1 MAGGASAREGL
12 ETSVSDLLEED
23 AFAAA
28 FDEAVKPEET
38 PPAATAKTDE
48 PPAKVETPAAKTDE
62 PPAKVETP
70 AAKTDEPPA
79 KVETPAP
86 AASAAEIGKAVAEAL
101 KAAEPAKVEIPAA
114 EEEDTPEVRA
124 ALEDL
129 EKNWGSHAVAVNA
142 LLEKQAKKLKAEF
155 AEILKPLQAQIA
167 PVVAATAET
176 AQAQFNAALLAEH
189 ADAFTIIPDVEKW
202 IESQP
207 AYLQPAYNKVLD
219 EGTAAEVAKFLTDY
233 KTATGKQTPAAEDP
247 AVKAAAEKAEAER
260 LAKLD
265 KMKQPATTRT
275 SVTAEPDPQDF
286 DAAFE
291 AGAKLAASLAA

>member
-1 MAGGASAREGL
+1 MAGGASV
-12 ETSVSDLLEED
+12 ETSVSELLEED

-28 FDEAVKPEET
+28 FDEAVKPEPEAKAEPEVKT
-38 PPAATAKTDE
+38 EPEAKVDEPAAKVEPEVKVD
-48 PPAKVETPAAKTDE
+48 PPAKA
-62 PPAKVETP
+62 
-70 AAKTDEPPA
+70 
-79 KVETPAP
+79 ETPAP
-86 AASAAEIGKAVAEAL
+86 AASATEIGEAVAKAL
-101 KAAEPAKVEIPAA
+101 KAAEPTKVEPTKVEPTAA
-114 EEEDTPEVRA
+114 AEEDTPEVKA

-129 EKNWGSHAVAVNA
+129 EKNWGTHAVAVNA

-155 AEILKPLQAQIA
+155 AEILKPIQAQIA

-207 AYLQPAYNKVLD
+207 ATLQSPYNKVLD
-219 EGTAAEVAKFLTDY
+219 EGSAADVAKFLTDY
-233 KTATGKQTPAAEDP
+233 KAATGKQAPADDSA
-247 AVKAAAEKAEAER
+247 AKAAAEKAEAER

-291 AGAKLAASLAA
+291 AGAKLAAQLAA

>member
-1 MAGGASAREGL
+1 MAGGASV
-12 ETSVSDLLEED
+12 ETSVSELLEED

-28 FDEAVKPEET
+28 FDEAVKPEPEAKAEPEVKT
-38 PPAATAKTDE
+38 EPEAKVDEPAAKVEPEVKVD
-48 PPAKVETPAAKTDE
+48 PPAKA
-62 PPAKVETP
+62 
-70 AAKTDEPPA
+70 
-79 KVETPAP
+79 ETPAP
-86 AASAAEIGKAVAEAL
+86 AASATEIGEAVAKAL
-101 KAAEPAKVEIPAA
+101 KAAEPTKVEPTKVEPTAA
-114 EEEDTPEVRA
+114 AEEDTPEVKA

-129 EKNWGSHAVAVNA
+129 EKNWGTHAVAVNA

-155 AEILKPLQAQIA
+155 AEILKPIQAQIA

-176 AQAQFNAALLAEH
+176 AQAQFNAALLAQH

-207 AYLQPAYNKVLD
+207 AYLQSAYNKVLD
-219 EGTAAEVAKFLTDY
+219 EGSAADVAKFLTDY
-233 KTATGKQTPAAEDP
+233 KASTSKQAPADDSA
-247 AVKAAAEKAEAER
+247 AKAAAEKAEAER

-291 AGAKLAASLAA
+291 AGAKLAAQLAA